1 MGDRMDICVDAGV
14 RGELVKGPELREG
27 GTPRLMGLGFGLVGA
42 VLDALVG
49 EEVVRW
55 LLL

>member
-1 MGDRMDICVDAGV
+1 MDICVDAGV